1 MAIRMTLVCHAA
13 TASMRTTAFPEDEP
27 IEDRAMPRIA
37 ALASRL
43 RRVDRSWT
51 APERRTRQTS
61 ETLHQ
66 AAQVEPIPLVETEL
80 RECDYGRWRGRS
92 FADIQQVEGGQ
103 ALLAWS
109 ADPAAAPHGGET
121 LLAMLERTAAWLD
134 RQAGTSGHGLVVAH
148 ASTIRGLVLHAIGAP
163 PASFWRI
170 DIAPL
175 SLTTLSFNRQ
185 WRLGSAG
192 CTMSADQASDTQLS

>member
-13 TASMRTTAFPEDEP
+13 TASMRTAAFPDDEP
-27 IEDRAMPRIA
+27 IEDRAMPGIA

-43 RRVDRSWT
+43 RRADHSWT

-61 ETLHQ
+61 EALHR
-66 AAQVEPIPLVETEL
+66 AAPGEPVPLVETEL

-92 FADIQQVEGGQ
+92 FADIEQAEGGE

-121 LLAMLERTAAWLD
+121 LLAMLGRTAAWLD
-134 RQAGTSGHGLVVAH
+134 LQAATEGHGLVVAH
-148 ASTIRGLVLHAIGAP
+148 ASTIRALVLHAIGAP

-185 WRLGSAG
+185 WRLGPAG
-192 CTMSADQASDTQLS
+192 CRTPVDQASDIQLS